1 LLKSRILFISPAGL
15 CVSYIGT
22 NIMTGNVKNNNAIN
36 SHIYIGNV
44 NKVIIPINI
53 STPINCFFCLR
64 LAKIF
69 DVSFE

>member
-1 LLKSRILFISPAGL
+1 
-15 CVSYIGT
+15 
-22 NIMTGNVKNNNAIN
+22 MTGNVKNNNAIN